1 MADHLFEIVTTL
13 TTLIAGGGW
22 FVNWRLKKKVEKY
35 SAYSDNVDLT
45 DKILHKY
52 QESVLSA
59 MENQTS
65 GQNEIKEKLENVIQV
80 TSEIS
85 EFLNGDFVQF
95 QIRKRND
102 DGKIEC
108 KTLKPIAK

>member
-1 MADHLFEIVTTL
+1 MDHIFEIITTL
-13 TTLIAGGGW
+13 TTVIAGGGW

-35 SAYSDNVDLT
+35 SAYSENVDLT

-59 MENQTS
+59 MENQVNS
-65 GQNEIKEKLENVIQV
+65 QSEIKLQLENVIKV

-85 EFLNGDFVQF
+85 EFLNGDFVEF
-95 QIRKRND
+95 QTRKRD
-102 DGKIEC
+102 SAGKFIEI
-108 KTLKPIAK
+108 KTLRPIK